1 MIDFQHLCTGIGGI
15 ANTHGG
21 GTMAGD
27 LGAATVS
34 RYFFAAAIAELDRF
48 GYKEDEE
55 ARRGL
60 PAHHQS
66 IRLWRSLPDVESELG
81 AVVSRSLPTIC
92 LLNHRD

>member
-48 GYKEDEE
+48 G
-55 ARRGL
+55 
-60 PAHHQS
+60 
-66 IRLWRSLPDVESELG
+66 
-81 AVVSRSLPTIC
+81 
-92 LLNHRD
+92 